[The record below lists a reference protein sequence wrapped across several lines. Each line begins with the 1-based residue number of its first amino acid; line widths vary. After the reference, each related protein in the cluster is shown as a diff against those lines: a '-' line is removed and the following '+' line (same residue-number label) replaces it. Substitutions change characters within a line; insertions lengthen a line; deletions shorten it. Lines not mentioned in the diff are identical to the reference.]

1 MSIKEHKIK
10 KINFFITILTIIISI
25 NFIIPSFINKVYG
38 EEDTEEQ
45 TSQIIKSQS
54 ETLRNIKFYRRSK
67 QISKRRF

>member
-10 KINFFITILTIIISI
+10 KINFFITILTIIVSI
-25 NFIIPSFINKVYG
+25 NFIISSFINKVYG
-38 EEDTEEQ
+38 EENTEEQ

-67 QISKRRF
+67 